1 MKETTSHLVI
11 ETLETHVELCKQ
23 AKKKKK
29 SALTWYCYP
38 KNRMQAAD
46 CNPIHYI
53 NIMHIYIHI

>member
-29 SALTWYCYP
+29 
-38 KNRMQAAD
+38 RAD
-46 CNPIHYI
+46 LVLLSKEPHASSRL
-53 NIMHIYIHI
+53 

>member
-29 SALTWYCYP
+29 ARWPGIAIQRTACKQQTVIP
-38 KNRMQAAD
+38 
-46 CNPIHYI
+46 YI
-53 NIMHIYIHI
+53 I